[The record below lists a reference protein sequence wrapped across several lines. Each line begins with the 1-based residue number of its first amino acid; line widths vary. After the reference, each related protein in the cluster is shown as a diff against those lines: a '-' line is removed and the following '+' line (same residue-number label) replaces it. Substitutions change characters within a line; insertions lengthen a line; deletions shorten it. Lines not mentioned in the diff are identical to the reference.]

1 MTKDD
6 FKNKSLDFWREKL
19 DPHSFQVCW
28 LRGTEPP
35 FQNAYH
41 DFHEE
46 GTFLCKCCETPLFS
60 SDAKFDSGT
69 GWPSFF
75 QPINSDALEML
86 EDLSHGMVR
95 VEIKCGTCGSHLGHV
110 FPDGPAPTF
119 QRFCM
124 NSASLDFRRK

>member
-28 LRGTEPP
+28 FGGTESP

-41 DFHEE
+41 DLHEE

-75 QPINSDALEML
+75 QPINSDTLEML
-86 EDLSHGMVR
+86 EDLSHGMIR
-95 VEIKCGTCGSHLGHV
+95 VEVKCGTCGSHLGHV